1 MKRTPLI
8 AATLLLAAACH
19 QSPNR
24 DKAIDE
30 IRTAEKALSQLNIV
44 TDEQRAHDLIALYQH
59 FADNFPEDSL
69 APVYLQKSA
78 DISLNL
84 GDYEQALTIL
94 DTLIAQYPG
103 YEDIAGCV
111 FLKGQAYE
119 NNEQYDLARQTYT
132 QFVTD
137 YPDHVLAPDTRKMLP
152 YVGLAPEEML
162 EAILAASA
170 TEQ

>member
-1 MKRTPLI
+1 MKRTLLI

-94 DTLIAQYPG
+94 DTLIA
-103 YEDIAGCV
+103 GCV